1 MAQASYVHEG
11 ESIDYTPVADV
22 VVGQVVVQ
30 GDLVGVA
37 EHAIPANTLGA
48 LSVWGVYDFPKA
60 TGAASGIAVGTIVYW
75 DNTNGV
81 ATATAAGNKKIGT
94 TVLVAADADT
104 KVRVRMSQ

>member
-1 MAQASYVHEG
+1 MAQAAYVHEG
-11 ESIDYTPVADV
+11 ESIDYTPGADV

-37 EHAIPANTLGA
+37 EHAIPANTLGS

-60 TGAASGIAVGTIVYW
+60 TTVGSAIAAGTIVYW
-75 DNTNGV
+75 DSVNGV

-94 TVLVAADADT
+94 TVLAAADADS